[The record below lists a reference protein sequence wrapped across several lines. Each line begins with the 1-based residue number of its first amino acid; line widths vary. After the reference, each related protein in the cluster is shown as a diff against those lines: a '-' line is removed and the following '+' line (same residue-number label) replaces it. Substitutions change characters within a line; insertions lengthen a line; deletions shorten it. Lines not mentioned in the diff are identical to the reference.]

1 MSDPEMPKEKP
12 LWTKMPGERSQHL
25 DIESAIQQLKPYGFG
40 AINIKKKVAV
50 VDQKVPEIVLKWTWN
65 LQVRL
70 GQIFATLY

>member
-25 DIESAIQQLKPYGFG
+25 DIESAIQKLKPYGFG
-40 AINIKKKVAV
+40 AINIKKVAV
-50 VDQKVPEIVLKWTWN
+50 VDQKVTEIVLKWTWN
-65 LQVRL
+65 FQVRL